1 MLRHS
6 ERFTTSN
13 QHSPV
18 MKRLLPFLLAAVAL
32 TGCAT
37 AQQSGSGKLD
47 HPGSVPILLG
57 LDPVRQDLNLTPA
70 QCGLLDALLADY
82 KSQAKNLVELGN
94 ADMDSSLRSSWD
106 LRSLRKQFN
115 GRALALLSPD
125 QLSRFRQIERQ
136 MLGGQLLTSP
146 AEQKLL
152 GLSSDQQ
159 SQLAALGKDDQSRA
173 SAIMVK
179 AQNGKLSPY
188 WKGVKLR
195 ENARQTSGRMLSVL
209 TPEQKKNWLVLCGQ
223 KNGLPKVHDPNAKTE
238 SLFEGY

>member
-1 MLRHS
+1 MKHS
-6 ERFTTSN
+6 LS
-13 QHSPV
+13 
-18 MKRLLPFLLAAVAL
+18 LLAATVLLVA
-32 TGCAT
+32 CAT
-37 AQQSGSGKLD
+37 AQQGGGSPKAD
-47 HPGSVPILLG
+47 HPGSVPVLLG

-82 KSQAKNLVELGN
+82 KSQAKNLVQLGN

-125 QLSRFRQIERQ
+125 QLTRFRQIERQ

-152 GLSSDQQ
+152 GLSPSQQ
-159 SQLAALGKDDQSRA
+159 AQLSALEKDDQSRA
-173 SAIMVK
+173 SAIMIK
-179 AQNGKLSPY
+179 AQNGQLSPY

-195 ENARQTSGRMLSVL
+195 ENSRQTSGRMLSVL
-209 TPEQKKNWLVLCGQ
+209 TPEQKKNWLVLSGQ
-223 KNGLPKVHDPNAKTE
+223 KNGLPKVHDPNARTE